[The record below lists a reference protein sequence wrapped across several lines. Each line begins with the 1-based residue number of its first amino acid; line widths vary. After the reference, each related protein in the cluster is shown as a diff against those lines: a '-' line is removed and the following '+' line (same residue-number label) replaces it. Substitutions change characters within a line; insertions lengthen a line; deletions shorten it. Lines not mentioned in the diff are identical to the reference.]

1 MKIVSRNH
9 IACPPMSWRSLT
21 HHMKGVRK
29 GCLPLGSHYNVIV
42 TKFPIS
48 GSSTTTSSF
57 VLKGVAHCIR
67 VSVIIKKLSNQL
79 LCYWHLI
86 KPKQLHIHITSKYM
100 NQILWLNWV
109 VINQLLTNVIHPSDK
124 HPSTIGWPRAIR
136 RVPKV

>member
-1 MKIVSRNH
+1 
-9 IACPPMSWRSLT
+9 
-21 HHMKGVRK
+21 MKGVRK

-67 VSVIIKKLSNQL
+67 VSLILKKLLNQL

-86 KPKQLHIHITSKYM
+86 KPKQLHIHITLKSEP
-100 NQILWLNWV
+100 NALAEL
-109 VINQLLTNVIHPSDK
+109 SCDK
-124 HPSTIGWPRAIR
+124 PTFDKCDSP
-136 RVPKV
+136 

>member
-1 MKIVSRNH
+1 
-9 IACPPMSWRSLT
+9 
-21 HHMKGVRK
+21 MKGVRK

-48 GSSTTTSSF
+48 GSSTTSSF

-86 KPKQLHIHITSKYM
+86 KPKQLYFNITLKSEPNSLDEM
-100 NQILWLNWV
+100 
-109 VINQLLTNVIHPSDK
+109 SCDK
-124 HPSTIGWPRAIR
+124 PTFDKCDSP
-136 RVPKV
+136 